1 MRDLGREEDEFL
13 LSSLLLLL
21 LLLLLLDKELRN
33 RMLAREAG
41 LVYGALLPALVWA
54 RT

>member
-1 MRDLGREEDEFL
+1 MRDLGREEDEL
-13 LSSLLLLL
+13 LLTSLLLL

>member
-13 LSSLLLLL
+13 LSSSLLLLL
-21 LLLLLLDKELRN
+21 LLLLEEELRN

-41 LVYGALLPALVWA
+41 LVYGALWPALVWA